1 MLTSYTVDGIN
12 GNITVEVSSPAV
24 RTDYK
29 SSHLG
34 LLI

>member
-1 MLTSYTVDGIN
+1 MLISYIADGIN
-12 GNITVEVSSPAV
+12 GDITVQVSSPAV
-24 RTDYK
+24 RTDYE